1 MWKDGQ
7 NQIPNISFS
16 SWRNLFCKLLQKKR
30 TKQHATAKA
39 TVHQQINEQT
49 KQEMHFLTNLM
60 ESGKRDYKNT
70 KLHYCSSHN
79 AVKSVVTWTQYFQEP
94 VSCLP
99 VFFFS
104 AWELW
109 SNVWIWFT
117 NCTGPPSAPGR
128 REQGESSV
136 CRNDYL
142 RFLILKLKVRRAFAP
157 RTTVHQDILREIP
170 FSMGMRVNS
179 QSTQDSLG
187 RKWRHE

>member
-1 MWKDGQ
+1 MSKPNKRCISSLIWW
-7 NQIPNISFS
+7 NQKNEIIKTQSFTTAALIMLSSLLLHELSISKS
-16 SWRNLFCKLLQKKR
+16 LFL
-30 TKQHATAKA
+30 
-39 TVHQQINEQT
+39 V
-49 KQEMHFLTNLM
+49 FL
-60 ESGKRDYKNT
+60 S
-70 KLHYCSSHN
+70 
-79 AVKSVVTWTQYFQEP
+79 
-94 VSCLP
+94 
-99 VFFFS
+99 FFFP

-142 RFLILKLKVRRAFAP
+142 RFLILKLKVHRAFAP

-170 FSMGMRVNS
+170 FSMGMQVNS